1 MKFSST
7 FWMIINQGNLKG
19 IYLPRVTTGKRL
31 DYLAF
36 KTTPIWSFYCLLL
49 RAHHRHQVMSN
60 SKMPETAAYQA
71 SLSVTVSQSGH
82 DHILLLDDTN

>member
-1 MKFSST
+1 
-7 FWMIINQGNLKG
+7 MIINQGNLKG
-19 IYLPRVTTGKRL
+19 IYLPRVTT
-31 DYLAF
+31 AF

-49 RAHHRHQVMSN
+49 RAHHRHQVMS
-60 SKMPETAAYQA
+60 SSTMPETAAYQA